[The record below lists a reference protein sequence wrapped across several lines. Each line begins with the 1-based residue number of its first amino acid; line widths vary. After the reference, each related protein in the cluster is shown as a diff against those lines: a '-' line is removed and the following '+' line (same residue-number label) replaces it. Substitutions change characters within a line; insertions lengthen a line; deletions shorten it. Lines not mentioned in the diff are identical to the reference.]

1 MREAFAS
8 GRVLDL
14 ILLLMLAEATLLGA
28 LHWRTGRGIA
38 PLDLCLNLAA
48 GALLVLAVR
57 AALVSP
63 DPLAPAPFL
72 GAALVAHLGDLA
84 RRWRG

>member
-14 ILLLMLAEATLLGA
+14 ILLLMLAEAILIGGLYR
-28 LHWRTGRGIA
+28 RTGRGIA

-48 GALLVLAVR
+48 GALLALAVR

-72 GAALVAHLGDLA
+72 GAALFAHLADLA
-84 RRWRG
+84 RRWRR